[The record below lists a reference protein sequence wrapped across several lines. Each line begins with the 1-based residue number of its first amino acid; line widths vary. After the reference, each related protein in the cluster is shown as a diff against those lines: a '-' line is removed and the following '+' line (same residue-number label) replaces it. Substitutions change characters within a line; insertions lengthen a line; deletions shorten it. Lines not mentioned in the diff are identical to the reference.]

1 MPKATPYDI
10 VLYVSGLLTVA
21 GRATC
26 TRLARK
32 LTHEVSHDTLT
43 RTIQTVHQQ
52 GQTLLLRAARRLAG
66 SLTDGYLIVDDT
78 VIQKAFA
85 ACIDCLGWM
94 YSSKERRSVKGLCV
108 VVLMW
113 SNSAIT
119 VPLAFRLW
127 RPKKKKRTTLALEL
141 LKWAKRQRL
150 QPRCVLFD
158 SFFSS
163 KKILKWVDAQGW
175 YFVSQVKKNR
185 KLNGL
190 PIRRWHRHP
199 YWTEVG
205 TLEGG
210 LRVRIAKHGRKYFVT
225 NEVSLTSQ
233 EMRAAY
239 KHRWGIEEAFR
250 LLHDQLGMDDC
261 QAQSA
266 LAQRNH
272 IRFCCLAYTVLLGE
286 AQRRSIS
293 PYQLKDNL
301 IFARKRWDMQF
312 VKRLLELA

>member
-1 MPKATPYDI
+1 MLKATPFDI
-10 VLYVSGLLTVA
+10 VLYVAGLLTVA

-26 TRLARK
+26 TRMARSLK
-32 LTHEVSHDTLT
+32 ADVSHDQLT
-43 RTIQTVHQQ
+43 RTLQTVHRK
-52 GQTLLLRAARRLAG
+52 GQTLLLSAARQLAG
-66 SLTDGYLIVDDT
+66 TLTGGYLIIDDT
-78 VIQKAFA
+78 VIHKAFA
-85 ACIDCLGWM
+85 KCIDCIGWM
-94 YSSKERRSVKGLCV
+94 YSSKEQRQVQGLCI

-113 SNSAIT
+113 SNGKVT
-119 VPLAFRLW
+119 LPLAFRLW

-141 LKWAKRQRL
+141 LTWAKRQHIR
-150 QPRCVLFD
+150 PRYVLFD

-163 KKILKWVDAQGW
+163 KKILKWVEAQGW

-185 KLNGL
+185 KLNGK
-190 PIRRWHRHP
+190 PVKRWHRHP
-199 YWTEVG
+199 YWSESG

-210 LRVRIAKHGRKYFVT
+210 LNVRIAKHGRKYFVT
-225 NEVSLTSQ
+225 NDVSLTSQ
-233 EMRAAY
+233 EMRGMY

-272 IRFCCLAYTVLLGE
+272 IRFCCVAYLTLVYESG
-286 AQRRSIS
+286 RRNIT

-301 IFARKRWDMQF
+301 ILERERQDIQF
-312 VKRLLELA
+312 VKRILSTA